1 MNIYLMKPQ
10 FKPDFGLFAA
20 KKKCNMPLNAVRF
33 GAKCSAFWCKTQGK
47 MVLNAVQNGAKCKM
61 KSIIMH
67 CNCIIITFIIH

>member
-33 GAKCSAFWCKTQGK
+33 GAKCSAFWCKMQC
-47 MVLNAVQNGAKCKM
+47 VLVQNAR
-61 KSIIMH
+61 
-67 CNCIIITFIIH
+67 